1 MATLLG
7 TNLSPYVRKVLIFGF
22 EAGIELE
29 HRDDVTPFP
38 PPEEVFAANP
48 RGKIPSYVDA
58 DIKLGESAVICA
70 YLDRKHGG
78 TGLYPGAAV
87 DYGRALWFE
96 KYAEEEL
103 IPAIGKVFF
112 NRVVAKMMNIPA
124 DENIIAEALSVHQ
137 PKVFAY
143 LNEQIGDREFL
154 AGDQFSIADIAVFA
168 PYVNQKMAGEDV
180 DSSLYP
186 NLHRYLQKLKT
197 RPSIQRAITMA
208 GAEI

>member
-7 TNLSPYVRKVLIFGF
+7 VNLSPYVRKVLIFSF

-29 HRDDVTPFP
+29 HRDDIVPFP
-38 PPEEVFAANP
+38 TPDELLAANP
-48 RGKIPSYVDA
+48 RGKIPGYIDEDV
-58 DIKLGESAVICA
+58 KLGESGVICA

-78 TGLYPGAAV
+78 TGLYPAAAP

-96 KYAEEEL
+96 KYSEEEL

-112 NRVVAKMMNIPA
+112 NRVVAKMMGGTP
-124 DENIIAEALSVHQ
+124 DEDVIREALTEQQ

-143 LNEQIGDREFL
+143 LNEQLGDREFL
-154 AGDQFSIADIAVFA
+154 VGDQFSIADIATFS

-180 DSSLYP
+180 DASLYP
-186 NLHRYLQKLKT
+186 NLHRYLQQLKT
-197 RPSIQRAITMA
+197 RPSIARAVAMA
-208 GAEI
+208 GAEL

>member
-7 TNLSPYVRKVLIFGF
+7 VNLSPYVRKVLIFSF

-29 HRDDVTPFP
+29 HRDDIVPMP
-38 PPEEVFAANP
+38 APDELLAVNP
-48 RGKIPSYVDA
+48 RGKVPGYSDE

-78 TGLYPGAAV
+78 TGLYPTSAP

-112 NRVVAKMMNIPA
+112 NRVVTPMMGGTP
-124 DENIIAEALSVHQ
+124 DEDIIKEALTEHQ

-143 LNEQIGDREFL
+143 LNEQIGDKEFL
-154 AGDQFSIADIAVFA
+154 VGDQFSIADIATFS

-180 DSSLYP
+180 DAGVYP
-186 NLHRYLQKLKT
+186 YLHRYLQQLKT
-197 RPSIQRAITMA
+197 RPSIARAVALA
-208 GAEI
+208 GAEL

>member
-7 TNLSPYVRKVLIFGF
+7 TNLSPFVRKVLVFSF

-29 HRDDVTPFP
+29 HRDDVVPYP
-38 PPEEVFAANP
+38 PSEELLAANP
-48 RGKIPSYVDA
+48 RGKIPSYVDE
-58 DIKLGESAVICA
+58 DIKLGESGVICA

-78 TGLYPGAAV
+78 TGLYPAAAA
-87 DYGRALWFE
+87 DYGRALWLE

-112 NRVVAKMMNIPA
+112 NRVVAKMMNMPA
-124 DENIIAEALSVHQ
+124 DEDKIKEALTVHQ

-154 AGDQFSIADIAVFA
+154 AGDQFSIADITTFA
-168 PYVNQKMAGEDV
+168 PFINLKMAGENV
-180 DSSLYP
+180 DAGLYP
-186 NLHRYLQKLKT
+186 NLHRYLQQLKI
-197 RPSIQRAITMA
+197 RPSIQRVITMA
-208 GAEI
+208 GTEL